1 MHDHPILSV
10 QNLSLQFQQTHA
22 ATLKNLSFQ
31 LQAGETIGLA
41 GASGSGKSLTAQ
53 CLMGIQPTN
62 SLLRGEIIFNNRK
75 LTGLNQKQWQDIR
88 GQCMSMVFQEPMT
101 AFNPVQTIGRQIT
114 EMLVLHSHLNHS
126 QRQHRLNQ
134 LLSDVRLPADFHNRY
149 PHQLSGGQKQ
159 RAVIAMAVA
168 CQPDLLIC
176 DEPTTA
182 LDVTTQEHII
192 KLLKKLQEKYAMAML
207 FISHD
212 LAVMAQVADRIAVM
226 QSGEIVETT
235 DTHTLINEPQTD
247 YSRQLLAAAGLK
259 KLQDKTFKSEPAAL
273 LHIKNLTVTFKQ
285 PKSLFRSHQFTAV
298 NQANMHIHAGEIVGL
313 VGESGSGKT
322 TLGRCLV
329 GLQTPESGEIL
340 FKGQALPDNRQAKKR
355 IQMIFQ
361 DPYASL
367 NPQLTIQ
374 QSLSEPLTIHGLY
387 KDKSQRQQRLKSLL
401 NQVELDATSL
411 NRYPHQFSGGQRQ
424 RIAIA
429 RALACEPE
437 LLICDEA
444 VTALDVLIQQQVVA
458 LLKKLVEET
467 SLSLLFITHD
477 IALVSGFA
485 DRLVVMQ
492 NGQLIEQGPSRDI
505 IQHPKHSYTQQL
517 ITSIP
522 RLATTAS

>member
-1 MHDHPILSV
+1 MNQQALLDIN
-10 QNLSLQFQQTHA
+10 NLTIHFNGQTSAVIDDISFH
-22 ATLKNLSFQ
+22 LKP
-31 LQAGETIGLA
+31 GETLGLA
-41 GASGSGKSLTAQ
+41 GASGSGKSLTALAVMDLLPMNCQ
-53 CLMGIQPTN
+53 RQGQIQFKGQALNEFPPPQWRT
-62 SLLRGEIIFNNRK
+62 LRGQHIA
-75 LTGLNQKQWQDIR
+75 L
-88 GQCMSMVFQEPMT
+88 VFQEPMT
-101 AFNPVQTIGRQIT
+101 ALNPVQTIGQQIA
-114 EMLVLHSHLNHS
+114 EMLILHTDLNRS
-126 QRQHRLNQ
+126 KRRQKIQQ
-134 LLSDVRLPADFHNRY
+134 LLDDVQLDSGCKNRY

-182 LDVTTQEHII
+182 LDVTTQAHII
-192 KLLKKLQEKYAMAML
+192 QLLKKLQYKYGMAIL

-212 LAVMAQVADRIAVM
+212 LAVMAQVADRIAVI
-226 QSGEIVETT
+226 QQGHIVETADT
-235 DTHTLINEPQTD
+235 DRLIQQPKTD
-247 YSRQLLAAAGLK
+247 YTRHLLASAGLK
-259 KLQDKTFKSEPAAL
+259 TVFDKQHNIEVTAL
-273 LHIKNLTVTFKQ
+273 LQTHNLTVCFKQ
-285 PKSLFRSHQFTAV
+285 TTRLFRSRQFTAV
-298 NQANMHIHAGEIVGL
+298 GQANLTIHTGEIVGL

-329 GLQTPESGEIL
+329 GLQTPVSGDIL
-340 FKGQALPDNRQAKKR
+340 FKGNPLADDRQAKKC

-387 KDKSQRQQRLKSLL
+387 KDKTQRQQRLQALL
-401 NQVELDATSL
+401 NQVELDASAL
-411 NRYPHQFSGGQRQ
+411 KRYPHQFSGGQRQ

-467 SLSLLFITHD
+467 RLSLLFITHD
-477 IALVSGFA
+477 IALVSDFA
-485 DRLVVMQ
+485 HRLVVMQ
-492 NGQLIEQGPSRDI
+492 HGRLIEQGQTRDI
-505 IQHPKHSYTQQL
+505 IEQPQHSYTQQL
-517 ITSIP
+517 ISSIP
-522 RLATTAS
+522 RLATTA